1 MKGKTA
7 LITGASSGIGA
18 AIARRFAAGGAD
30 VALIYAGNRE
40 GAESV
45 KADCEAAGVKAEI
58 YQCDVADH
66 DKVKETVAA
75 VKKEFGLFDILV
87 NNAGITRDNLIPM
100 MKEEEFDAVI
110 ATNLKGSYNMIRHC
124 IPVFMRNKRGK
135 IVNISSVVGMMG
147 NPGQANYAASKAGV
161 IGLTKSVAREMAVKN
176 ITCNAI
182 APGFI
187 RTKMTSEL
195 DEEGA
200 MAAGIPMKRTGT
212 PEEVAETAYF
222 LASEMS
228 DYITGEVIRVD
239 GGLGI

>member
-18 AIARRFAAGGAD
+18 AVARRFAAAGAN
-30 VALIYAGNRE
+30 VALIYSSNDE
-40 GAESV
+40 GAEAV
-45 KADCEAAGVKAEI
+45 RAECEAAGVKAAV
-58 YQCDVADH
+58 YKCDVSDH

-87 NNAGITRDNLIPM
+87 NNAGITRDNLIPL

-110 ATNLKGSYNMIRHC
+110 DTNLKGSYNLIRHC

-161 IGLTKSVAREMAVKN
+161 IGLTKSVAREMAGKN
-176 ITCNAI
+176 ITCNAV

-187 RTKMTSEL
+187 RTRMTSEL

-200 MAAGIPMKRTGT
+200 MAAGIPMKRTGS
-212 PEEVAETAYF
+212 PEEVAEAVYF
-222 LASEMS
+222 LASEAS
-228 DYITGEVIRVD
+228 DYITGEVLRVD

>member
-1 MKGKTA
+1 MKNKTA

-18 AIARRFAAGGAD
+18 AIARRFAEGGAN
-30 VALIYAGNRE
+30 VALIYAGNTE

-87 NNAGITRDNLIPM
+87 NNAGITKDNLIPM

-110 ATNLKGSYNMIRHC
+110 ATNLKGTYNLIRHC

>member
-18 AIARRFAAGGAD
+18 AITRRFAAGGAN

-187 RTKMTSEL
+187 QTKMTSEL

>member
-1 MKGKTA
+1 MKNKTA

-18 AIARRFAAGGAD
+18 AIARRFAEDGAN
-30 VALIYAGNRE
+30 VALIYAGNTE

-87 NNAGITRDNLIPM
+87 NNAGITKDNLIPM

-110 ATNLKGSYNMIRHC
+110 ATNLKGTYNLIRHC

>member
-18 AIARRFAAGGAD
+18 AIARKFAREGAD
-30 VALIYAGNRE
+30 VALIYAGNTE
-40 GAESV
+40 GAMSV
-45 KADCEAAGVKAEI
+45 KAECEAFGVRAEV
-58 YQCDVADH
+58 YRCNVADYG
-66 DKVKETVAA
+66 KVKETVGQ
-75 VKKEFGLFDILV
+75 VKKDFGLFDILI
-87 NNAGITRDNLIPM
+87 NNAGITKDNLIPM
-100 MKEEEFDAVI
+100 MKEGDFDQVI
-110 ATNLKGSYNMIRHC
+110 DTNLKGAFNMIRHC

-161 IGLTKSVAREMAVKN
+161 IGLTKSVAREMAAKN
-176 ITCNAI
+176 ITCNAV

-187 RTKMTSEL
+187 QTRMTEEL

-200 MAAGIPMKRTGT
+200 MAAGIPMKRTGM
-212 PEEVAETAYF
+212 PEEVAEAVCF
-222 LASEMS
+222 LASAAS
-228 DYITGEVIRVD
+228 DYITGEVLRVD

>member
-1 MKGKTA
+1 MKNKTA

-18 AIARRFAAGGAD
+18 AIARRFAEGGAN
-30 VALIYAGNRE
+30 VALIYAGNTE

-87 NNAGITRDNLIPM
+87 NNAGITKDNLIPM
-100 MKEEEFDAVI
+100 MKEDEFDAVI
-110 ATNLKGSYNMIRHC
+110 ATNLKGTFNLIRHC

>member
-1 MKGKTA
+1 MKDKTA

-18 AIARRFAAGGAD
+18 AIARRFAEGGAN
-30 VALIYAGNRE
+30 VALIYAGNTE

-87 NNAGITRDNLIPM
+87 NNAGITKDNLIPM

-110 ATNLKGSYNMIRHC
+110 ATNLKGTYNLIRHC

>member
-18 AIARRFAAGGAD
+18 AIARRFAVGGAD

>member
-1 MKGKTA
+1 M
-7 LITGASSGIGA
+7 
-18 AIARRFAAGGAD
+18 
-30 VALIYAGNRE
+30 ALIYAGNTE

-87 NNAGITRDNLIPM
+87 NNAGITKDNLIPM

-110 ATNLKGSYNMIRHC
+110 ATNLKGTYNLIRHC

>member
-200 MAAGIPMKRTGT
+200 MAAGIPMKRAGT